1 MLESIAPEFIGG
13 LMAIMCAVIGAKIAT
28 RSEKNLKR
36 GESLR
41 DAYAD
46 VLAGYYC
53 FLLDDS
59 DKNVLEITTATER
72 AILICSPQSEQLMKE
87 IIELLSADQRNDQ
100 EIGLKIQ
107 ELRKHAQND
116 VEHYLGKKRS
126 TKIK

>member
-13 LMAIMCAVIGAKIAT
+13 IMAIVCAVIGAKIAT
-28 RSEKNLKR
+28 RSERNLKR
-36 GESLR
+36 GISLR

-46 VLAGYYC
+46 VLSRYYY

-59 DKNVLEITTATER
+59 DKNVLEITAATER
-72 AILICSPQSEQLMKE
+72 AMLICSPQSEQVMKE

-116 VEHYLGKKRS
+116 LEHYLGKKRG
-126 TKIK
+126 TKVK